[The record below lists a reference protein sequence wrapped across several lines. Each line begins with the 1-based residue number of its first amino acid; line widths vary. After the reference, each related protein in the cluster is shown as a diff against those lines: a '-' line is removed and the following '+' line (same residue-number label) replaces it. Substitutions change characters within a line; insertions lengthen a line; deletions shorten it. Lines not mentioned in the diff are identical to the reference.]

1 MFYASDLLARK
12 MAVKLVTQFKGR
24 FRGDYM
30 SRVVLVR
37 TVRRWD
43 SFADT
48 AVLFIETLGKT
59 TLRLN
64 GKGENSLIAG
74 ISFLHSRD
82 NSLAGTKFLH
92 ALAFYRVASAQR
104 VEKSQTHAFNF
115 YKVKTPEMIR
125 RC

>member
-12 MAVKLVTQFKGR
+12 LAVKLVTQFRGR

-43 SFADT
+43 SFANT
-48 AVLFIETLGKT
+48 AVLFRNTGKDDAAIKWE
-59 TLRLN
+59 R
-64 GKGENSLIAG
+64 GKLTYSRG